1 MPVKFQ
7 NISDIEVFKEGTH
20 NGDKFTAQDIDDFV
34 VNFNLLKNE
43 LIPKVKITHRADQ
56 KAIAGLA
63 SYGDVNNLFAKTI
76 GGVKRLFV
84 DLVDVPDQVVEWIR
98 DKRFSERSI
107 EIFRNITIS
116 GKKFKNVMVK
126 VALLGHEI
134 PAVSGMK
141 PIELSIEIDSGV
153 NVSSDFTLTGDE
165 HAIHFT
171 YEPEEKDIIC
181 KFTKSEKKGKHGM
194 AEFCPVDG
202 ILVFGDSLSAFL
214 NRRISA
220 METESK
226 SRQDI
231 ISAMGVAAGI
241 SASTVN
247 QILSGSI
254 NCPPIDRLR
263 GMASALNTT
272 LNDIISAAK
281 RDGCNYENFEKGEKG
296 HMSVEALKLKY
307 EEMERDLGVLKGK
320 MTDEASKAE
329 YAALAGKVLSFKKV
343 IDALEKSSGDDMS
356 KITTELEANKKELNT
371 YKQKDVENKETLRK
385 QDIDTFVSEMKEKG
399 SVIPA
404 FESDLKTLL
413 YSLDNSEKTL
423 DYKIKTQKDGDVDT
437 KISTLEYAMKL
448 FSKIG
453 KIVEYSEI
461 APSKD
466 PNMSDKN
473 KKVSEDDK
481 QVTIGTE
488 TFAVDGVEDD
498 IEIKEYARKN
508 ECSYE
513 DAAYAVLDA
522 KEKEKQS

>member
-1 MPVKFQ
+1 
-7 NISDIEVFKEGTH
+7 
-20 NGDKFTAQDIDDFV
+20 
-34 VNFNLLKNE
+34 
-43 LIPKVKITHRADQ
+43 
-56 KAIAGLA
+56 
-63 SYGDVNNLFAKTI
+63 
-76 GGVKRLFV
+76 
-84 DLVDVPDQVVEWIR
+84 
-98 DKRFSERSI
+98 
-107 EIFRNITIS
+107 
-116 GKKFKNVMVK
+116 
-126 VALLGHEI
+126 
-134 PAVSGMK
+134 
-141 PIELSIEIDSGV
+141 
-153 NVSSDFTLTGDE
+153 
-165 HAIHFT
+165 
-171 YEPEEKDIIC
+171 
-181 KFTKSEKKGKHGM
+181 
-194 AEFCPVDG
+194 
-202 ILVFGDSLSAFL
+202 
-214 NRRISA
+214 
-220 METESK
+220 
-226 SRQDI
+226 
-231 ISAMGVAAGI
+231 
-241 SASTVN
+241 
-247 QILSGSI
+247 
-254 NCPPIDRLR
+254 
-263 GMASALNTT
+263 
-272 LNDIISAAK
+272 
-281 RDGCNYENFEKGEKG
+281 
-296 HMSVEALKLKY
+296 
-307 EEMERDLGVLKGK
+307 
-320 MTDEASKAE
+320 
-329 YAALAGKVLSFKKV
+329 
-343 IDALEKSSGDDMS
+343 MS

>member
-1 MPVKFQ
+1 
-7 NISDIEVFKEGTH
+7 
-20 NGDKFTAQDIDDFV
+20 
-34 VNFNLLKNE
+34 
-43 LIPKVKITHRADQ
+43 
-56 KAIAGLA
+56 
-63 SYGDVNNLFAKTI
+63 
-76 GGVKRLFV
+76 
-84 DLVDVPDQVVEWIR
+84 
-98 DKRFSERSI
+98 
-107 EIFRNITIS
+107 
-116 GKKFKNVMVK
+116 
-126 VALLGHEI
+126 
-134 PAVSGMK
+134 MK
-141 PIELSIEIDSGV
+141 PIELSLEIDSGIDV
-153 NVSSDFTLTGDE
+153 NNHLTLIGDE
-165 HAIHFT
+165 TAIYYT
-171 YEPEEKDIIC
+171 YEPEDKDIIC
-181 KFTKSEKKGKHGM
+181 TFSVSDRGDTNLMDPLE
-194 AEFCPVDG
+194 
-202 ILVFGDSLSAFL
+202 ILKQQFKEMNESL
-214 NRRISA
+214 
-220 METESK
+220 
-226 SRQDI
+226 D
-231 ISAMGVAAGI
+231 
-241 SASTVN
+241 
-247 QILSGSI
+247 
-254 NCPPIDRLR
+254 
-263 GMASALNTT
+263 
-272 LNDIISAAK
+272 
-281 RDGCNYENFEKGEKG
+281 
-296 HMSVEALKLKY
+296 ALKSNI
-307 EEMERDLGVLKGK
+307 
-320 MTDEASKAE
+320 TDEKSKAE
-329 YAALAGKVLSFKKV
+329 YEAFSLTVSTFKSNL
-343 IDALEKSSGDDMS
+343 DALEKSSGDDMS

-461 APSKD
+461 APSED
-466 PNMSDKN
+466 PNMKDKN

>member
-1 MPVKFQ
+1 MPLPIPNTSETREHFITRCMLDLKGEFPDNDQRMGICNTQAEKRQNKLLFQ
-7 NISDIEVFKEGTH
+7 NISGVEVFKEGTH
-20 NGDKFTAQDIDDFV
+20 NRDKFTAQDIEDFV
-34 VNFNLLKNE
+34 VNFNLLKNK
-43 LIPKVKITHRADQ
+43 LIPKVKITHREDQ
-56 KAIAGLA
+56 KALAGLA
-63 SYGDVNNLFAKTI
+63 SYGDVKNVFTKTV
-76 GGVKRLFV
+76 GGIKRLFV
-84 DLVDVPDQVVEWIR
+84 DLIDVPDQVAQWIK

-107 EIFRNITIS
+107 EIFRNISID

-134 PAVSGMK
+134 PAVAGMK
-141 PIELSIEIDSGV
+141 PIELSLEIDSGIDV
-153 NVSSDFTLTGDE
+153 NNHLTLIGDE
-165 HAIHFT
+165 TAIYYT
-171 YEPEEKDIIC
+171 YEPEDKDIIC
-181 KFTKSEKKGKHGM
+181 TFSVSDRGDTNLMDPLE
-194 AEFCPVDG
+194 
-202 ILVFGDSLSAFL
+202 ILKQQFKEMNESL
-214 NRRISA
+214 
-220 METESK
+220 
-226 SRQDI
+226 D
-231 ISAMGVAAGI
+231 
-241 SASTVN
+241 
-247 QILSGSI
+247 
-254 NCPPIDRLR
+254 
-263 GMASALNTT
+263 
-272 LNDIISAAK
+272 
-281 RDGCNYENFEKGEKG
+281 
-296 HMSVEALKLKY
+296 ALKSNI
-307 EEMERDLGVLKGK
+307 
-320 MTDEASKAE
+320 TDEKSKAE
-329 YAALAGKVLSFKKV
+329 YEAFSLTVSTFKSNL
-343 IDALEKSSGDDMS
+343 DALEKSSGDDMS